1 MADAQLF
8 DVFDDKGTKVIDGQP
23 SPDTITG
30 LTSNTTY
37 TGYTAAKAGS
47 ANKLSLPDM
56 ITKPGKPTI
65 TVTGGDGK
73 ADYTVTPATGD
84 GATDRTYTVSYAA
97 DGKTFTDATGTG
109 ATGTVSG
116 LTNNTEYTFK
126 AVTNNSDG
134 SSSASET
141 VTVTPAASKPKLGDI
156 STTENSVT
164 INLS

>member
-8 DVFDDKGTKVIDGQP
+8 DVFDDKGTKLIDGQA
-23 SPDTITG
+23 SPISFTG

-47 ANKLSLPDM
+47 ANKLNLPDM

-65 TVTGGDGK
+65 AVTGGDGT
-73 ADYTVTPATGD
+73 ADYTVTPAAGD
-84 GATDRTYTVSYAA
+84 GPTDRTYTVSYAS

-116 LTNNTEYTFK
+116 LTNDTEYTFK
-126 AVTNNSDG
+126 AVANNSDG
-134 SSSASET
+134 SSSASDT
-141 VTVTPAASKPKLGDI
+141 VTVTPAASKPKLGNI
-156 STTENSVT
+156 STTEDSATVA
-164 INLS
+164 LS